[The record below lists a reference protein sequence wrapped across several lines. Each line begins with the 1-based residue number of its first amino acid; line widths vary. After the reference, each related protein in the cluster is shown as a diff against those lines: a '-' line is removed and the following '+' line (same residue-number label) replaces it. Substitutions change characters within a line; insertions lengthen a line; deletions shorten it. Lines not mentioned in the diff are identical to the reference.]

1 MKYLMP
7 VKPYN
12 PMWKCP
18 LSLILLF
25 VFSYLRTEAQ
35 TRDGLETEL
44 VRLGMEN
51 VFVLDTDTICT
62 LVFENNVN
70 RLKDFGTQTIIR
82 QLPFQGKPVCI
93 ILLENNVPVL
103 QLFSATGSNS
113 PDEWTASYNIDT
125 DWKNIHCAGK
135 SNTSLFKFDLV
146 IYPELNFRNIK
157 LEKMYDWMV
166 NISPAIEFSAW
177 KGMRFTG
184 QVIFPLVN
192 QYGEQYKQIRPGI
205 IAVSQQ
211 VRFPYR
217 WFAKATIGTFTR
229 DRWGAD
235 LKIFRP
241 FRNERFA
248 FRAQAGLTG
257 TSSWWNWRWYYSLP
271 KRLTWSVGGQYYNP
285 RYQVQT
291 MLRVSRYLAGDYG
304 VRADMMRHFRYTTIG
319 FYGLKTNKSRW
330 NGGFYFTVALPP
342 YKQKRNKFLVTTS
355 DYFNMEYNA
364 GADLYYG
371 QSYKT
376 SPGENF
382 SEENFNPFFILNN

>member
-1 MKYLMP
+1 
-7 VKPYN
+7 
-12 PMWKCP
+12 MWRFFFFLP
-18 LSLILLF
+18 LLS
-25 VFSYLRTEAQ
+25 VFTFRGMEAQ
-35 TRDGLETEL
+35 TCAGLDREL

-51 VFVLDTDTICT
+51 VFVLDTDTGCI
-62 LVFENNVN
+62 LAFEDNVH
-70 RLKDFGTQTIIR
+70 RLRDLGMQEIIR
-82 QLPFQGKPVCI
+82 QLPVQGKSVRI
-93 ILLENNVPVL
+93 ILLENNIPEL
-103 QLFSATGSNS
+103 MLFSATGSNK
-113 PDEWTASYNIDT
+113 PEEWTASYDIGT
-125 DWKNIHCAGK
+125 DWKNIRQLSR
-135 SNTSLFKFDLV
+135 SNSSLFKFDL
-146 IYPELNFRNIK
+146 IFYPEIKFRNIK

-184 QVIFPLVN
+184 QVIFPLIN

-205 IAVSQQ
+205 ITVSQQ

-217 WFAKATIGTFTR
+217 WFAKATVGTFTR

-235 LKIFRP
+235 IKIFRP
-241 FRNERFA
+241 FKNERFA

-271 KRLTWSVGGQYYNP
+271 KRLTWSAGGQYYNP
-285 RYQVQT
+285 CYQVQT

-304 VRADMMRHFRYTTIG
+304 VRADMMRHFRYTTVG
-319 FYGLKTNKSRW
+319 FYGIKTNKGKW

-342 YKQKRNKFLVTTS
+342 YKQKRNKFRVTTAG
-355 DYFNMEYNA
+355 YFDIEYNA

-382 SEENFNPFFILNN
+382 SEENFNPYFILNN